1 MRKERLGRP
10 RGEES
15 EMRCAI
21 LFIVLVAGCATDDPR
36 LRTDID
42 PTVPPGVTPIVEPA
56 DAVPIVEL
64 PRQS

>member
-1 MRKERLGRP
+1 
-10 RGEES
+10 
-15 EMRCAI
+15 MRCAI

-56 DAVPIVEL
+56 DAIPIVEL